1 MGFISFFIILTIL
14 LIISFYFRF
23 KNQKYRLTNVV
34 VISSLLYAIL
44 GFYKPIAVLLFTIV
58 LIFMVVEVYIIYKFK
73 DFNEGI
79 IEAILNT
86 NKEEVIEILNK
97 NKLNIF
103 ISILFVGIIN
113 YIAFSYMETNI
124 LYGFISIIPF
134 FITFFAAQFRLFR
147 IDWKLK
153 QYAKNGDAFNVIN
166 AIDRLDKNVISS
178 IRVKYPL
185 FFGNFFYLLNYRS
198 GYDFDFNKKRCLP
211 NFVVD
216 QAEPKVK
223 NIILVLGESA
233 NPDRF
238 GIYGYTKFNTTP
250 RLGGMTCCKV
260 INNVHSLSN
269 MTRTALPFLIAFPQV
284 QDFGKAYTYKNIID
298 IANEKNINTIW
309 IGNQAIESLFT
320 SSYGPIVKSANKVF
334 SRDYNSTGE
343 NFSPKDDFDL
353 LPVIDLHFK
362 DYGKN
367 SPNLSNLFIIHT
379 VGSHAPY
386 SLRSDDIDRAALQG
400 ADDYDLSVHH
410 TDRFLY
416 ELTSLADSHLADY
429 LVIYTS
435 DHGEVLVDE
444 GGGLEHGLT
453 FGGYQQYKV
462 PFIILNKSS
471 YELDCDR
478 YKKNNGNYSND
489 MAAFFVMEAM
499 GIDIQC
505 NYIMQYKE
513 EDKIL
518 HSDYMVYN
526 YDDLPQPSM
535 RK

>member
-1 MGFISFFIILTIL
+1 MEFISFFIILTIV

-23 KNQKYRLTNVV
+23 KNAKYKLSNVV
-34 VISSLLYAIL
+34 IVSSLLYAIL
-44 GFYKPIAVLLFTIV
+44 GFYKPIAVPLFTIF
-58 LIFMVVEVYIIYKFK
+58 LIFMVVEVYIVYKFK

-86 NKEEVIEILNK
+86 NKEEVVEILNK

-103 ISILFVGIIN
+103 ISMFFVGIIN
-113 YIAFSYMETNI
+113 CIVFSYVETNI
-124 LYGFISIIPF
+124 LYSFISIVPF

-147 IDWKLK
+147 VDWKLK
-153 QYAKNGDAFNVIN
+153 QYAKNGDAFNIIN
-166 AIDRLDKNVISS
+166 AMDRLDKNVISS
-178 IRVKYPL
+178 IRVKYPI

-198 GYDFDFNKKRCLP
+198 GYDVDFNKERCFP
-211 NFVVD
+211 NFFID
-216 QAEPKVK
+216 QGVPKVK

-233 NPDRF
+233 NPARF
-238 GIYGYTKFNTTP
+238 GVYGYTKFNTTP
-250 RLGGMTCCKV
+250 RLGEMTCCKV
-260 INNVHSLSN
+260 IDNVHSLSN
-269 MTRTALPFLIAFPQV
+269 MTRTALPFLISFPHV
-284 QDFGKAYTYKNIID
+284 EDFCKAYTYKNIID

-320 SSYGPIVKSANKVF
+320 SSYGPIAKSANKVF
-334 SRDYNSTGE
+334 SRDYNSSGE

-353 LPVIDLHFK
+353 LPLIDLHFK

-367 SPNLSNLFIIHT
+367 GRNLSNLFIIHT

-386 SLRSDDIDRAALQG
+386 SLRSDDIDRAALPS

-429 LVIYTS
+429 LFIYTS
-435 DHGEVLVDE
+435 DHGEVLIDE

-462 PFIILNKSS
+462 PFFILNKSS
-471 YELDCDR
+471 YELDYDR

-489 MAAFFVMEAM
+489 MAAFFVIEAM
-499 GIDIQC
+499 GIDFPD
-505 NYIMQYKE
+505 NYITQYKK

-518 HSDYMVYN
+518 HSDYMVYDYEN
-526 YDDLPQPSM
+526 LPQPSI
-535 RK
+535 RN